1 MELYYSQHSFQRA
14 DCNMPGNVETSSL
27 EDTDSTDSDV
37 HNAALR
43 HRAGDAEDTSGDK
56 KTKVNETAVETPFT
70 SSNEAGS
77 DDPVEYVKGHPVI
90 KNGALWHQSLDFWP
104 FQS

>member
-1 MELYYSQHSFQRA
+1 
-14 DCNMPGNVETSSL
+14 MPSNVETSGL
-27 EDTDSTDSDV
+27 EYKDSTDSDV

-56 KTKVNETAVETPFT
+56 KSQVNETAVETPFT
-70 SSNEAGS
+70 SSNEAAS

-90 KNGALWHQSLDFWP
+90 KDGTRSGGSWSLLR
-104 FQS
+104 FQN